1 MQSFSV
7 ADPLTPKPSGVV
19 DLNDASVAAGALS
32 EPDLLLL
39 DVWAQW
45 CGPCRLMAPMM
56 TWAAK
61 VYDGRLQVAKLEAD
75 PNPVTMER
83 FGVQGLPTLILF
95 RRGEEVA
102 RHEGALPQAQLKAFL
117 DAHL

>member
-1 MQSFSV
+1 M

-102 RHEGALPQAQLKAFL
+102 RHEGALPQAQLKDFL